1 MMNKIPVLIFEK
13 RQLNRTGFPATIE
26 NNILINLKEIRGNE
40 QQSLKGG
47 SVVRL
52 KRTFC
57 GDQRMIG
64 KIKYT
69 PSIPVLKVF
78 ADFFLKR
85 PYWETVLNWELTRF

>member
-1 MMNKIPVLIFEK
+1 MNG
-13 RQLNRTGFPATIE
+13 TDFPATHVDI
-26 NNILINLKEIRGNE
+26 ILINLKEIRGNE

-52 KRTFC
+52 KRTVC

-78 ADFFLKR
+78 ADFFLER